1 MTLRDLAASGGMT
14 VSTTHPG
21 NVRPQK
27 LAFPDIDTAGALQ
40 AVFEQ
45 SPDCIKMLTPA
56 GDLFFMNF
64 NGVVAMEMES
74 FAEHA
79 GVPWWSVWP
88 EETRQQVIDAVRE
101 AQAGRSSRFTAFR
114 PTAKGTPK
122 WWDVGISPVFGASG
136 DIESLLVINRDVT
149 AEVRRKEEIE
159 VMSLEMRHRLKN
171 AYAVSAA
178 IAKVS
183 ASNRPELQE
192 FANDLSA
199 RFSSLALAQSRI
211 LESDG
216 ALPLNSLIEEL
227 ANTVKTNDK
236 AQIAW
241 HVADVMLREN
251 DIRILSM
258 IFGELF
264 TNALKHGTLAKGGTL
279 DIEGSMSGQ
288 TLIIVWTEKADTLE
302 QPESSAGGGA
312 GLVLISRLLRIS
324 GGTIERQDEGTLLR
338 YRIFLPLRDR

>member
-1 MTLRDLAASGGMT
+1 MSTIHSG
-14 VSTTHPG
+14 
-21 NVRPQK
+21 NARPQK
-27 LAFPDIDTAGALQ
+27 LAFPDINTAGALQ

-45 SPDCIKMLTPA
+45 SPDCIKMLTPT
-56 GDLFFMNF
+56 GEVFFMNY
-64 NGVVAMEMES
+64 NGIVAMEMDS
-74 FAEHA
+74 LAEHT
-79 GVPWWSVWP
+79 GVPWWNLWP
-88 EETRQQVIDAVRE
+88 VESQQQVIDAIKE

-122 WWDVGISPVFGASG
+122 WWDVGVSPVFGASG
-136 DIESLLVINRDVT
+136 DIESLLVINRDVSMD
-149 AEVRRKEEIE
+149 VQRKEEIE

-183 ASNRPELQE
+183 ASNRPDLQE

-216 ALPLNSLIEEL
+216 VLPLTSLIEEL
-227 ANTVKTNDK
+227 ANTIKTNDK
-236 AQIAW
+236 AQISW
-241 HVADVMLREN
+241 HVADVMLHEN
-251 DIRILSM
+251 DVRVLSM

-264 TNALKHGTLAKGGTL
+264 TNALKHGPLANGGTL
-279 DIEGSMSGQ
+279 DIEGSVADQ
-288 TLIIVWTEKADTLE
+288 TLSIVWTEKVDTLV
-302 QPESSAGGGA
+302 PPKPSASGGT

-324 GGTIERQDEGTLLR
+324 GGAIDRQDKGALLS
-338 YRIFLPLRDR
+338 YKILMPLRDH